1 MARLL
6 KEVPKMK
13 VITISKV
20 SEALGITGSLAKLG
34 IRHLEKE
41 GLIQPVLKGNS
52 MIVYTKLASAK
63 DDEVVVEK
71 KPKKEAKKE
80 EPKKEEAKKEEKDE

>member
-13 VITISKV
+13 VITITKV
-20 SEALGITGSLAKLG
+20 ADALGITGTLAKLG

-41 GLIQPVLKGNS
+41 GLIQPVIKGNK
-52 MIVYTKLASAK
+52 MIVYTKLASTK

-71 KPKKEAKKE
+71 KDKKAKKE
-80 EPKKEEAKKEEKDE
+80 EPKKEEAKKEEDE